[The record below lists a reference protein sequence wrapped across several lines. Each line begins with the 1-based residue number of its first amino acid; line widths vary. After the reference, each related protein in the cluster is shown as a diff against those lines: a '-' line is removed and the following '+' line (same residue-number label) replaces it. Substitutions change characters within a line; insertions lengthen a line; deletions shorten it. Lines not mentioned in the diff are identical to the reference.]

1 MYFQVDLKRGREIVN
16 TTGIK
21 RQDSEARVMI
31 VLGIINQL
39 ITTRYSKVFKG
50 LPLNQSQF
58 GVLNHF
64 THTPDKSWLV
74 SDLAN
79 VMEINQPGI
88 TKIVT
93 VLIDKGLLAST
104 KGQGDKRKRNLK
116 ITKKGLSVCE
126 KMVQSLLPDISLT
139 LSDWSNRDLTHFQS
153 DLEKLMGWLDENRIA

>member
-1 MYFQVDLKRGREIVN
+1 MNLQRGKEKVN
-16 TTGIK
+16 KSGIT
-21 RQDSEARVMI
+21 RRDSEARVMI

-39 ITTRYSKVFKG
+39 LTTRYNKVFKG

-64 THTPDKSWLV
+64 THRPDQSWLV
-74 SDLAN
+74 GDLAN

-88 TKIVT
+88 TKIVA
-93 VLIDKGLLAST
+93 VLVEKGLLAST
-104 KGQGDKRKRNLK
+104 TGKGDKRKRNLK

-139 LSDWSNRDLTHFQS
+139 LSDWSNKDLTHFQS

>member
-1 MYFQVDLKRGREIVN
+1 MNKS
-16 TTGIK
+16 GIK

-39 ITTRYSKVFKG
+39 LTTRYSRVFKG

-88 TKIVT
+88 TKIVA

-104 KGQGDKRKRNLK
+104 TGQGDKRKRNLK

>member
-1 MYFQVDLKRGREIVN
+1 MDLPRGKEKVN
-16 TTGIK
+16 KSGIK

-39 ITTRYSKVFKG
+39 LTTRYSRVFKG

-88 TKIVT
+88 TKIVA

-104 KGQGDKRKRNLK
+104 TGQGDKRKRNLK